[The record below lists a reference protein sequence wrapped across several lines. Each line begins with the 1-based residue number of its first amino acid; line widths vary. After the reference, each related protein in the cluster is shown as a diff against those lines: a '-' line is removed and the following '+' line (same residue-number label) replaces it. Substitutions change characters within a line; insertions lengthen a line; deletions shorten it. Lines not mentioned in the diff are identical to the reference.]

1 MSVVRSAVVRPAVTR
16 SVAVVTACG
25 GLMVS
30 AARNVVPATG
40 NVCVRRRII
49 ALSFS
54 AVFLWMFVLVATC
67 LIPETGRAQ
76 TPPPGPAAP
85 PASSAPDSAFRPGL
99 IDAIGNLIDRSKGD
113 VSDRLN
119 DAQQSINRL
128 NNAAGDVTR
137 DAAESLTSL
146 PGTRMVTGRVVC
158 APAANGAP
166 DCKAAADALCKS
178 KGLGAG
184 RSVDSETAEN
194 CPVQVLL
201 SGKPPKPGECRM
213 DTYVTRA
220 VCQ

>member
-1 MSVVRSAVVRPAVTR
+1 MSVVRYALIRLPAF
-16 SVAVVTACG
+16 VTARRE
-25 GLMVS
+25 LIAL
-30 AARNVVPATG
+30 AARARGMRPPMIRMMAPALLVLCLVG
-40 NVCVRRRII
+40 AFFLP
-49 ALSFS
+49 ALS
-54 AVFLWMFVLVATC
+54 
-67 LIPETGRAQ
+67 RAQ

-85 PASSAPDSAFRPGL
+85 PASPAPDTAFRPGL
-99 IDAIGNLIDRSKGD
+99 IDAIGNFIDRSKGD

-128 NNAAGDVTR
+128 NNAAGDATR

-158 APAANGAP
+158 ATAANGAP
-166 DCKAAADALCKS
+166 DCKAAADELCKS

-184 RSVDSETAEN
+184 RSLDSETAEN

-201 SGKPPKPGECRM
+201 SGKPPKPGDCKM